1 MVKAIIID
9 DELLSRKTLGNFIE
23 KYCSTIQ
30 VVGEA
35 DGVLTGF
42 AQIMSIKP
50 DLVFLDIEMK
60 DGTGFDLL
68 ERIGNIDFEIVF
80 VTAFNHFAIKAFQL
94 SALDYILKPVDPSFL
109 VQLEGKLKKRTQL
122 SDLNGQLKILL
133 ENRLQFKKVALPSME
148 GIKMVKIDN
157 IIRCQSDSNYTQV
170 FVKQLERIVVSR
182 TLKEFE
188 DMFGDRFFRIHHSHL
203 INMDY
208 VDSFLKE
215 DGGVVLMVDGTKIPV
230 SRRKKDNFIE
240 KLIR

>member
-42 AQIMSIKP
+42 AQIMLIKP

-148 GIKMVKIDN
+148 GIKMVKIDD

-170 FVKQLERIVVSR
+170 FIKQLERIVVSR